1 MCFDDFLSVQILFL
15 CLSLIRPLRSHLLTN
30 PNPPLAQEI
39 YVIYEQPLNNN
50 HIFKDGKIAQT
61 LKSTGAEEVCLTFP
75 PFPSVHVHQITSAIE
90 SGNRVYWV
98 NSINVDVDIAAVI
111 NDDVDVDVH
120 IAALINVDVR
130 ARVRLT

>member
-61 LKSTGAEEVCLTFP
+61 LKSTGAEEVCFTFP
-75 PFPSVHVHQITSAIE
+75 PFPSVPVHQITSAME
-90 SGNRVYWV
+90 SGTGASV
-98 NSINVDVDIAAVI
+98 NSINVDVDLAAVV

-130 ARVRLT
+130 ARVRFT